1 MYLKEN
7 KIKRVRPNLE
17 MTIEF
22 FVYIVYKEKPDL
34 LSYNFLIKNLTN
46 VEHFHPN
53 YAFFFDGVF
62 GGPNESPSW
71 NDNL

>member
-34 LSYNFLIKNLTN
+34 LSYNFLIKT
-46 VEHFHPN
+46 
-53 YAFFFDGVF
+53 
-62 GGPNESPSW
+62 
-71 NDNL
+71 